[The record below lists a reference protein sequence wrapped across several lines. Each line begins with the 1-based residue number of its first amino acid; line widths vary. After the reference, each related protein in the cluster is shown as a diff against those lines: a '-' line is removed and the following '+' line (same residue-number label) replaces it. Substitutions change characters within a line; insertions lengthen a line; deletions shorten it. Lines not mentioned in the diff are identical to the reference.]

1 MAKRESSATNV
12 RVISLAEKRTF
23 YAFALLYTVM
33 SVVILGILGMLY
45 FSNARASMLSE
56 QRLAMQLEGESYLPR
71 LIKWMQ
77 GETPTFPE
85 DPAYE
90 TAFYLGSKRLGGE
103 LKLEP
108 TVLIPGIHLQGS
120 AVYLVIPMGSYGL
133 NNGKTVMMTEDDGLW
148 REAFVRSF
156 ALYGL
161 LLFLVLLSVGMGL
174 SWLFLRP
181 MKAAVTLL
189 DSFIK
194 DTTHELNTPVTAV
207 LTNIE
212 QLPLEELDPKFR
224 KKLLRIETAAR
235 AIGSIYD
242 DLTYLLLRQEEVVR
256 DEQIVLSK
264 LVHERLDYFQT
275 RIEAKRL
282 RLEVTAQDVS
292 TVVMDRQKAER
303 LVDNLLSNAVKYSE
317 REGWIRVDVN
327 EKRLRVANRGVS
339 IPREKIEAI
348 FERYVRAESSQGG
361 FGIGLHLV
369 AKIAHQYDI
378 AIDVNSDQGVTK
390 FMLTWPRYTLRSP

>member
-378 AIDVNSDQGVTK
+378 AIDVNSDQGVTE